1 MTEPTTEQPV
11 PEQAGVIPEPAFPF
25 SFHDHE
31 ANLRWAQG
39 MWLLD
44 YFAAKAMQ
52 SRAVTAANYTT
63 LAEHSYTIAEEMLK
77 ARAKRL
83 GLSGNG
89 AA

>member
-1 MTEPTTEQPV
+1 MADDITDVTPKL
-11 PEQAGVIPEPAFPF
+11 PELPPEPAFPF
-25 SFHDHE
+25 GFHDHE
-31 ANLRWAQG
+31 GNLRWAQG

-52 SRAVTAANYTT
+52 SRAITAANYTT
-63 LAEHSYTIAEEMLK
+63 LAEHSYAIAEEMLK